1 MLLSRVVSITNHV
14 DMVLMVIGIGSSN
27 HDHVTLAYNEVI
39 TVFKERPFD
48 GGGGVG
54 LKID

>member
-48 GGGGVG
+48 GGGGWG
-54 LKID
+54 